1 VSGSEMGLWIALAAF
16 YALGMFTVAPFVGW
30 VNGRCG
36 RKPDSVDQSGGA
48 LIWPLVV
55 ILGLILLVADAL
67 ELQSANA
74 AKRQT
79 VIDRL
84 EERQQQNAE
93 TE

>member
-1 VSGSEMGLWIALAAF
+1 MGLWIALAAL
-16 YALGMFTVAPFVGW
+16 YALGMFTVAPFIGW

-36 RKPDSVDQSGGA
+36 RKACSVDQSIV

-55 ILGLILLVADAL
+55 ILGLVLLVTDAL
-67 ELQSANA
+67 QLQSANA
-74 AKRQT
+74 AKRQA

-84 EERQQQNAE
+84 EERQRQNVQSAE